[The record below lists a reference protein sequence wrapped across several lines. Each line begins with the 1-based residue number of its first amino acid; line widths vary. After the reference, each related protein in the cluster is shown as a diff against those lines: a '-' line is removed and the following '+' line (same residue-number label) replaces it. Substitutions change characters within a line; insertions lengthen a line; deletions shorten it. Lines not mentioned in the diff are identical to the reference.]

1 MSKPRI
7 IKIAI
12 TGPESTG
19 KSQLAEQL
27 ADYYKTVWIP
37 EFARV
42 YLSKIDRPYNYD
54 DILEIAKGQ
63 VQSAEAILPM
73 ANKICF
79 SDTELLVTKIWCDV
93 KYGKCHPWIIENLKK
108 QDFDLYLLMD
118 IDLAWEF
125 DPLREHPHQRRFL
138 FDRYKNELDKLGFNY
153 RVISGVGEE
162 RLKNALSFLKAIY

>member
-1 MSKPRI
+1 MSKPKI

-19 KSQLAEQL
+19 KSLLAKQL
-27 ADYYKTVWIP
+27 ADHYITDWIP

-42 YLSKIDRPYNYD
+42 YLSKIARPYNYN

-93 KYGKCHPWIIENLKK
+93 KYGTCHPWITENLKK

-118 IDLAWEF
+118 IDLPWEF

-138 FDRYKNELDKLGFNY
+138 FDRYKTELDKSRFNY
-153 RVISGVGEE
+153 RVISGVGED
-162 RLKNALSFLKAIY
+162 RLRNALSFLKAIL